1 MAILTV
7 RPLGTT
13 DYFSCW
19 EAMRR
24 FTRQRTAETADEIW
38 LTEHPPVYTL
48 GLKGLRQHLLD
59 PATSIPVIQTDRGG
73 QITYH
78 GPGQLI
84 LYPLL
89 DLKRMGLKVRQLI
102 SGLENSV
109 IQLLAQFGIEGHA
122 QKDAPG
128 VYVEG
133 RKIASLGIKV
143 TRQGCY
149 HGIALNVAMDLSPFQ
164 AINPC
169 GLNGMEMTQLSAL
182 LSSDR
187 ALPSLPRLHQ
197 VWLEHF
203 LATLPVMPSSLQ
215 TDRRLPF
222 HSVQPTAS
230 FNADRETG

>member
-1 MAILTV
+1 MPALIV
-7 RPLGTT
+7 RTLERM
-13 DYFSCW
+13 DYTSCW
-19 EAMRR
+19 EAMRH
-24 FTRQRTAETADEIW
+24 FTRQRTSETPDEIW

-48 GLKGLRQHLLD
+48 GLKGQRQHLLD

-89 DLKRMGLKVRQLI
+89 DLKRMGLTVRQLI

-169 GLNGMEMTQLSAL
+169 GLSGMEMTQLAAL
-182 LSSDR
+182 LNDR
-187 ALPSLPRLHQ
+187 PCPPAAHLQ
-197 VWLEHF
+197 QAWLEHF
-203 LATLPVMPSSLQ
+203 LATLPCAADVIHHENALPSSLLHTGGQ
-215 TDRRLPF
+215 TDF
-222 HSVQPTAS
+222 
-230 FNADRETG
+230 